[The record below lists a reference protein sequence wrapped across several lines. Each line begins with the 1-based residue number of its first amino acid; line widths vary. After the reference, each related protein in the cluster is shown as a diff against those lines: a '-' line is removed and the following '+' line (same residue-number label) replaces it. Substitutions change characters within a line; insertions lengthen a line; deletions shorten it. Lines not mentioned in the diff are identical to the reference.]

1 MQSRFSFSSD
11 QGRVPKQHG
20 VASRVAGA
28 IVFFCFGAIAATE
41 LYPEIG
47 AHSDPGSGQAAALSP
62 VRDTTSDRVG
72 AFPLRDSVERNGGP
86 IPPVPFGAGQPQ
98 IIVGTEVAADEARSA
113 SPGSVEK
120 PRRTEN
126 RAARIKH
133 SSHRGNSN
141 SPDQPNREQST
152 YWATTTGANLWGS
165 SQGGFG
171 FGPRQDHG
179 TQFDRRGQFTMW
191 H

>member
-1 MQSRFSFSSD
+1 MQSRFVFSSD
-11 QGRVPKQHG
+11 QGRAPKQHG
-20 VASRVAGA
+20 IPSRVAGA
-28 IVFFCFGAIAATE
+28 IVFFFFGAIAATE
-41 LYPEIG
+41 LYPQIG
-47 AHSDPGSGQAAALSP
+47 VHSDPGSGTAAALSP
-62 VRDTTSDRVG
+62 VRDTNSDRVG
-72 AFPLRDSVERNGGP
+72 PSPLRDSVERTGGP
-86 IPPVPFGAGQPQ
+86 IPPVPFGAEQPQ
-98 IIVGTEVAADEARSA
+98 TIVGTEVAASEARSA

-126 RAARIKH
+126 KAARIKR

-141 SPDQPNREQST
+141 IPDQPNREQTT
-152 YWATTTGANLWGS
+152 YWATTTGANPWGS